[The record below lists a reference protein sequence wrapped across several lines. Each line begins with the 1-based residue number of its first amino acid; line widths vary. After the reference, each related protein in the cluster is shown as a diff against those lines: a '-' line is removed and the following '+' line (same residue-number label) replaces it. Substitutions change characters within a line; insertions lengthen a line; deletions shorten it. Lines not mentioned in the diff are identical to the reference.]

1 MAASLQVQS
10 KIEKVS
16 QIFRASS
23 IRFPMNR
30 FFIEK
35 YSYERVASQ
44 AVLLNRV
51 QRGIYNPA
59 KHLERKERVIFS
71 VLINAFEQV
80 FAKSRG
86 TQLSEIKA
94 VQVHNKFNIFFKTE
108 THIRKRINM
117 YVFDICQ
124 TVLKA
129 KTLGYNKQGFYRFKG
144 GSVKEIL

>member
-1 MAASLQVQS
+1 
-10 KIEKVS
+10 
-16 QIFRASS
+16 
-23 IRFPMNR
+23 MNR

-51 QRGIYNPA
+51 QRGIYNPV
-59 KHLERKERVIFS
+59 KHLERKERVILS

-80 FAKSRG
+80 FAKSRS
-86 TQLSEIKA
+86 TQLSEIKP
-94 VQVHNKFNIFFKTE
+94 VQVPNKFNIFFKTE

-124 TVLKA
+124 TVPKA
-129 KTLGYNKQGFYRFKG
+129 NTLGYNKQEFYGFKG